1 MSSSVK
7 ITLYTQNDCPYCV
20 MMKNKLK
27 EWGYDYTEVNISYEL
42 DKKAFLRENGHRTVP
57 QVYWNNTHLNKVDT
71 AELTQKMLEAE
82 LDYDNYVGG
91 VESFR

>member
-7 ITLYTQNDCPYCV
+7 LTLYTQNDCPYCV

>member
-1 MSSSVK
+1 
-7 ITLYTQNDCPYCV
+7 

-71 AELTQKMLEAE
+71 AKLTQKMLEAE

>member
-1 MSSSVK
+1 MSNSVK
-7 ITLYTQNDCPYCV
+7 LTLYTQNDCPYCV

-71 AELTQKMLEAE
+71 AELTQQMLEAE